1 MKKFKKIL
9 SVFMAVIM
17 MLSCVSIIGYAKEA
31 EITPTIIVPGLFQSE
46 FHYYENGEIA
56 VDADGNP
63 LAAPFFMDVSM
74 DFIGAAVTT
83 ALLPIAAMLIRQE
96 DKDQLAA
103 KAVSE
108 LIGEL
113 LLGKQKSDANG
124 NLVTDVRATYYDHSF
139 AELSEEQKTSVLGH
153 FPVEEYFDLAG
164 EEYLYIFNYVSTG
177 NMIQT
182 ANDLYDYIQFV
193 KEDTGSKK
201 VNLVPVSQGGSITNA
216 LMKIYY
222 DNGISLKRDINRIVF
237 TVPALD
243 GAALIGDS
251 YRYGF
256 TKGSYEIYNT
266 MFPSVIGK
274 ENYLGYI
281 INIVLRLMPKADV
294 DSLLDVVVDTLI
306 NDYLKYSTLMWG
318 LCPSGDY
325 PTCRDMYLA
334 DEEMAEIRRQ
344 ADWYYDAQ
352 LNSQRYI
359 LQAVLHG
366 VEVFDIVDTNV
377 HLYQLAVSY
386 DEINADGMIQLSS
399 TSMGAYST
407 GVNEKLPEDYV
418 PARDCCFN
426 KNHNHEDP
434 DGIVDAR
441 AGLLPDRTFYFSG
454 QNHAET
460 ASNDVIMSL
469 IIHLLTDESFTS
481 VYSYPEKFPQFN
493 YARNTLQ
500 LRKDVDSMRNYDL
513 STLSSADATELKNA
527 IAQVD
532 AMLANTIIDVDEC
545 QEAKDRF
552 YAIYD
557 KIINA
562 DTIISDKEASNTLLT
577 VTKTISDALYYI
589 YGDAAFSEMPFE
601 ILNKIL

>member
-1 MKKFKKIL
+1 MKKII
-9 SVFMAVIM
+9 AVIMALVM
-17 MLSCVSIIGYAKEA
+17 MLSCVSIMGYAKESKV
-31 EITPTIIVPGLFQSE
+31 TPTIIIPGLFQSE

-74 DFIGAAVTT
+74 DFIGSAVTT
-83 ALLPIAAMLIRQE
+83 ALLPIASMLIRQE

-153 FPVEEYFDLAG
+153 FPVEEYFDIAG

-182 ANDLYDYIQFV
+182 ANELYDYIQFV
-193 KEDTGSKK
+193 KKDTGAKQ
-201 VNLVPVSQGGSITNA
+201 VNLVPVSQGGSIANA

-222 DNGISLKRDINRIVF
+222 DNEISLDRDINRIVF

-294 DSLLDVVVDTLI
+294 DGLLDVVVDTLI

-325 PTCRDMYLA
+325 EVCRDMYLA

-359 LQAVLHG
+359 LKAVLQG

-377 HLYQLAVSY
+377 ELYQLAVSY
-386 DEINADGMIQLSS
+386 DEINADGMIQLES
-399 TSMGAYST
+399 TSIGAYSE
-407 GVNEKLPEDYV
+407 GVNEKLPDDYV
-418 PARDCCFN
+418 ARRDCCFN
-426 KNHNHEDP
+426 ENHNHKDP

-441 AGLLPDRTFYFSG
+441 AGLLPDTTFYFSG

-481 VYSYPEKFPQFN
+481 VYSYPDKFPQFN
-493 YARNTLQ
+493 YGRNTLQ
-500 LRKDVDSMRNYDL
+500 LRKDVDSMRDYDIREL
-513 STLSSADATELKNA
+513 SYSDAMELKGA

-532 AMLANTIIDVDEC
+532 EMLADTVVDVEKC
-545 QEAKDRF
+545 QVAKDRF

-557 KIINA
+557 KIVEA
-562 DTIISDKEASNTLLT
+562 DTIVSDKDVSDTLLD
-577 VTKTISDALYYI
+577 VTKTISDALYEI
-589 YGDAAFSEMPFE
+589 YGDAAFSEMPF
-601 ILNKIL
+601 KILDKILP